1 VRIGPAAFARL
12 VGEALDAIPDE
23 FARHLANVAVVVE
36 DAPSPA
42 LLRGMGLDPH
52 RDTLY
57 GLYQGIP
64 LPERTGDPPALPDR
78 IVIYSAPLLRDC
90 RTVRTLKREI
100 RVTVVHELAHAFGLD
115 DGLIRRYGY

>member
-1 VRIGPAAFARL
+1 MRIGPAAFARL
-12 VGEALDAIPDE
+12 VAEALDEIPDE
-23 FARHLANVAVVVE
+23 FARRLTNVAVVVE

-42 LLRGMGLDPH
+42 LLREMRLDPR

-78 IVIYSAPLLRDC
+78 IVIYSAPLLHDC
-90 RTVRTLKREI
+90 RTVRTLTREI
-100 RVTVVHELAHAFGLD
+100 RATVVHELAHAFGLD
-115 DGLIRRYGY
+115 DELIRRHGY